1 MSIIKIKP
9 LHHKI
14 LGIKIAIGF
23 NITTFIAVVIIETMK
38 GEEMSLVPIILWG
51 ILVVFLS
58 LVFLQQI
65 QWYYIFDD
73 KIIIKNLFGIV
84 KETYFSDVK
93 QIVQKKLSIFT
104 KDHGVDCYIFI
115 DRFDKKRDRKLL
127 WQNIDNKKNR
137 FARIPI
143 TDELQSYIKEKKF
156 SVILK

>member
-65 QWYYIFDD
+65 QWYYIFD
-73 KIIIKNLFGIV
+73 
-84 KETYFSDVK
+84 
-93 QIVQKKLSIFT
+93 
-104 KDHGVDCYIFI
+104 
-115 DRFDKKRDRKLL
+115 
-127 WQNIDNKKNR
+127 
-137 FARIPI
+137 
-143 TDELQSYIKEKKF
+143 
-156 SVILK
+156 